1 MTKEKHGIGYLG
13 TEFLLWLYYKSCT
26 DNTVSLNN
34 LGIGEITISVE
45 DTITLSSATGED
57 YTETIKAMSISGLDS
72 VRNSIKIGRL
82 PVESKVK
89 ITSGDLQWLFQI
101 KAVPFKVTA
110 VKLPFSGEK
119 DEDTVISARLLSM
132 TRLELIVKALFNT
145 FLLERDTTDFI
156 NEFKEFL
163 GV

>member
-26 DNTVSLNN
+26 DNTVSLHN

-45 DTITLSSATGED
+45 ETITLSSITGDD
-57 YTETIKAMSISGLDS
+57 YSETIKAMSISDLVS

-82 PVESKVK
+82 PAEAK
-89 ITSGDLQWLFQI
+89 IRISSGELQWLFQI
-101 KAVPFKVTA
+101 KAAPFKVTA
-110 VKLPFSGEK
+110 VKLPITGEK
-119 DEDTVISARLLSM
+119 DEDTMISARLLSM

-145 FLLERDTTDFI
+145 FLLERETKEFI